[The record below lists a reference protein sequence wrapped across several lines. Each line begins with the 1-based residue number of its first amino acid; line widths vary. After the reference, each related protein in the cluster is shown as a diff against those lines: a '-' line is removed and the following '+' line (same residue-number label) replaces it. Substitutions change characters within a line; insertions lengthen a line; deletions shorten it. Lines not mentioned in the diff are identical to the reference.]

1 MINKLK
7 TGFFLFVLLT
17 GLTMSCK
24 DEPLPEPDK
33 PEAPESTQKVN
44 NFIKDVMSD
53 VYLWYKELPEINT
66 RYEFDSKDYFKKLL
80 YEEDKWSF
88 VTDNVKELED
98 SFEGIEKSYGWSLA
112 FGRFSNTKTI
122 FALVEFIYPNTPAAA
137 SGVKRGDM
145 IFEMNGA
152 EINDSD
158 YLKLLNSENITF
170 TFGQYV
176 KGKLLNEKTA
186 SMVSKELNLNPVQ
199 FTQIIEHGGHKIGY
213 IFYAQYINNY
223 NASLDT
229 AFQHFLDNQVTD
241 YVIDLRYNPG
251 GTSPAAQY
259 LCSIVAPTDVVNSK
273 KKLVS
278 FMWNDKY
285 QKYWEQKN
293 ITEQLQINFINTT
306 AIKLGLSKLH
316 ILTGPGTASA
326 SELTITGLKPYMNI
340 KTIGG
345 KTYGK
350 YTASITFKPEDFYE
364 DKPDYYADFK
374 NWGVQ
379 PIILRYA
386 NSVGVTDFKEGFLP
400 DIPAEDDLFDG
411 IPLGDKKET
420 LLKYDANKRELLFE
434 QFDQKTWNKRLK

>member
-158 YLKLLNSENITF
+158 YLKLL
-170 TFGQYV
+170 
-176 KGKLLNEKTA
+176 KHRLLST
-186 SMVSKELNLNPVQ
+186 V
-199 FTQIIEHGGHKIGY
+199 
-213 IFYAQYINNY
+213 
-223 NASLDT
+223 
-229 AFQHFLDNQVTD
+229 
-241 YVIDLRYNPG
+241 VI
-251 GTSPAAQY
+251 
-259 LCSIVAPTDVVNSK
+259 K
-273 KKLVS
+273 
-278 FMWNDKY
+278 
-285 QKYWEQKN
+285 
-293 ITEQLQINFINTT
+293 
-306 AIKLGLSKLH
+306 
-316 ILTGPGTASA
+316 
-326 SELTITGLKPYMNI
+326 
-340 KTIGG
+340 
-345 KTYGK
+345 
-350 YTASITFKPEDFYE
+350 
-364 DKPDYYADFK
+364 
-374 NWGVQ
+374 
-379 PIILRYA
+379 
-386 NSVGVTDFKEGFLP
+386 
-400 DIPAEDDLFDG
+400 
-411 IPLGDKKET
+411 
-420 LLKYDANKRELLFE
+420 
-434 QFDQKTWNKRLK
+434 

>member
-1 MINKLK
+1 
-7 TGFFLFVLLT
+7 
-17 GLTMSCK
+17 
-24 DEPLPEPDK
+24 
-33 PEAPESTQKVN
+33 
-44 NFIKDVMSD
+44 
-53 VYLWYKELPEINT
+53 
-66 RYEFDSKDYFKKLL
+66 
-80 YEEDKWSF
+80 
-88 VTDNVKELED
+88 
-98 SFEGIEKSYGWSLA
+98 
-112 FGRFSNTKTI
+112 
-122 FALVEFIYPNTPAAA
+122 
-137 SGVKRGDM
+137 
-145 IFEMNGA
+145 
-152 EINDSD
+152 
-158 YLKLLNSENITF
+158 
-170 TFGQYV
+170 
-176 KGKLLNEKTA
+176 
-186 SMVSKELNLNPVQ
+186 
-199 FTQIIEHGGHKIGY
+199 
-213 IFYAQYINNY
+213 
-223 NASLDT
+223 
-229 AFQHFLDNQVTD
+229 
-241 YVIDLRYNPG
+241 
-251 GTSPAAQY
+251 
-259 LCSIVAPTDVVNSK
+259 
-273 KKLVS
+273 
-278 FMWNDKY
+278 MWNDKY

-364 DKPDYYADFK
+364 DKPGYYVDFK

-420 LLKYDANKRELLFE
+420 LLKMAIEDITGTEIIAMKSAKTIPPYELFDRGFSKYDANKRELLFE